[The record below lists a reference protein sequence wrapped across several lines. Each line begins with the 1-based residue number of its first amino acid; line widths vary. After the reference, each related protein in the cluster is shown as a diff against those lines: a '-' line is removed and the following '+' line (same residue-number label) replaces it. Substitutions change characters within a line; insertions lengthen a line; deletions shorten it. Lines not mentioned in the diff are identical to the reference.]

1 MLRSVATACAIW
13 LSATPVWADA
23 RLTVLMDALRLP
35 DLVQIMRQEGL
46 NDAEQINTDLLAG
59 QGGAFWLGQV
69 DALYNPSAMQ
79 DIFFSGLR
87 DGLDDGDLQVA
98 VDFFDSVR
106 GQRIVNL
113 EMAARQAMID
123 PDVRAAASE
132 AFATLQAADEPNA
145 EFVVQ
150 MVEAND
156 ALEQNVTVTMSTSYQ
171 FYRGLSDGG
180 FLRRGEDDILADV
193 WESEPSLRAEA
204 QDWLFAYFLLAYQ
217 PLAPEDRDA
226 YLAFFQSPSGQALNS
241 ALFTGFEAIFI
252 DIAYG
257 LGRAVALNAVGN
269 DI

>member
-1 MLRSVATACAIW
+1 MRRLAAACLIW
-13 LSATPVWADA
+13 LCATSVWADA

-46 NDAEQINTDLLAG
+46 SDAEQINIDMLAG

-69 DALYNPSAMQ
+69 DGLYNPIAMQ
-79 DIFFSGLR
+79 DMFFAGLR

-98 VDFFDSVR
+98 VDFFDSAR

-123 PDVRAAASE
+123 PDVRATASE
-132 AFATLQAADEPNA
+132 AYDALQTTDDPHA
-145 EFVVQ
+145 EFVAQ

-156 ALEQNVTVTMSTSYQ
+156 ALELNVAVTMSTSYQ

-180 FLRRGEDDILADV
+180 FLRRPEADILADV
-193 WESEPSLRAEA
+193 WDSEPSLRAEA

-226 YLAFFQSPSGQALNS
+226 YLAFFESSSGQALNS
-241 ALFTGFEAIFI
+241 ALFTSFEAMFT